1 MLVAK
6 QPDVKGIFQ
15 VFEFKWKD
23 SLDAYNRSGVFID
36 TNYVVLAL
44 ILPHVM

>member
-23 SLDAYNRSGVFID
+23 SLDAYNRSGV
-36 TNYVVLAL
+36 LL
-44 ILPHVM
+44 IPIMLFWHRYSHT